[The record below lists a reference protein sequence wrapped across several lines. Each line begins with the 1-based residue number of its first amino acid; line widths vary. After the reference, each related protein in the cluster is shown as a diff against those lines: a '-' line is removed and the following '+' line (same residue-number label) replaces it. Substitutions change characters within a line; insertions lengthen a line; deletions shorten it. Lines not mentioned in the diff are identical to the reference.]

1 MTLGSTLK
9 YLRERVGIS
18 QIVLANKLHISRQ
31 SISSWENDRA
41 CPSMDNLILLS
52 EIYSV
57 SVDDLLKKNQELRG
71 YLPDNTKE
79 VIRFKQ
85 EIRQI
90 YKELEKLNNDFNYMK
105 KKVETNFVS

>member
-41 CPSMDNLILLS
+41 CPL
-52 EIYSV
+52 Y
-57 SVDDLLKKNQELRG
+57 G
-71 YLPDNTKE
+71 
-79 VIRFKQ
+79 
-85 EIRQI
+85 
-90 YKELEKLNNDFNYMK
+90 
-105 KKVETNFVS
+105 